1 MKTKQSASPAEL
13 ADTPLSHQFGTHRN
27 TLMVPWGDNIPKASQ
42 RAGGLFASD
51 GSYIPQSM
59 CLRNADM
66 PVTVEPVF
74 DLGSPEEHL
83 PGRYLYGGLLYAHF
97 GHFLCE
103 STARL
108 WALPEIK
115 DLDGVVWVPKPRMG
129 HASRLPRGFEP
140 FFERLGF
147 GNLKLAAPQNNTRI
161 DEVVF
166 AEQGFG
172 LSTLSAGRPEY
183 RAFMRDRLTAG
194 LDRSGPD
201 KLYVSR
207 SSLPSK
213 RGSVLSEPL
222 IESLMA
228 AEGYEIFHPQQH
240 NIDTQISRY
249 MSAQMIVG
257 LDGSALHLAAMVAR
271 PNVKVAIINRG
282 PSVSINDYTRQFAT
296 FSGVEPTK
304 IEAVSAYWFAEDQR
318 VVIREVHAL
327 LDIPAVGQALF
338 DAGMISTASWPDSDP
353 VAIAAELSSRE
364 ERSGQRLQ
372 RYEI

>member
-1 MKTKQSASPAEL
+1 MNIMHKASPAEL
-13 ADTPLSHQFGTHRN
+13 ADMPLSQDFVTHRDA
-27 TLMVPWGDNIPKASQ
+27 LMVPWGDNIPKASQ
-42 RAGGLFASD
+42 RAGGLFTSE
-51 GSYIPQSM
+51 GSYIAQSK

-74 DLGSPEEHL
+74 TADTPPEHL

-108 WALPEIK
+108 WALPKIK
-115 DLDGVVWVPKPRMG
+115 NLDGVVWVPKPKRG
-129 HASRLPRGFEP
+129 HAARLTRGFQP
-140 FFERLGF
+140 FFDRLGF
-147 GNLKLAAPQNNTRI
+147 GDLKLMAPQENTRI

-172 LSTLSAGRPEY
+172 LSTLSAGRPEF

-194 LDRSGPD
+194 LERGGPD
-201 KLYVSR
+201 KIYVSR

-222 IESLMA
+222 IETLMA
-228 AEGYEIFHPQQH
+228 AEGYEIFHPQEH
-240 NIDTQISRY
+240 DIDTQISRY
-249 MSAQMIVG
+249 MNAKMIVG

-271 PNVKVAIINRG
+271 PDVKVAIINRG
-282 PSVSINDYTRQFAT
+282 PSNSIDDYTRQFAT
-296 FSGVEPTK
+296 FSGVDPIK
-304 IEAVSAYWFAEDQR
+304 VEAVSAYWFAEGQR
-318 VVIREVHAL
+318 VVIRETHAS
-327 LDIPAVGQALF
+327 LDMPTVGRALF
-338 DAGMISTASWPDSDP
+338 AAGMIASPSWSEADPDS
-353 VAIAAELSSRE
+353 IASEIAMRE
-364 ERSGQRLQ
+364 ERSGQKMQ